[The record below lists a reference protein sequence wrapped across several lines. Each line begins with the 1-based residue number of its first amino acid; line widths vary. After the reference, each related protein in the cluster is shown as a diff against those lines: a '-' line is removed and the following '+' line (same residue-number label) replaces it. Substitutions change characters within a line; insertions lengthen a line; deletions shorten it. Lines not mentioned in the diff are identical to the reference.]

1 MALRRKFDNSIAHP
15 RRDRLTRSEFLK
27 AHVAEIAAF
36 WQSRCRFGYLHW
48 SITDNYEWGSYTPRF
63 GLFSIDFTNH
73 AERLAVDHLGD
84 RPSETYARLVAQ
96 CRSET
101 AELSLPRRNAREVRL
116 LASSENDVAL
126 ATRGLVSREQ
136 IAEPIAIAVTRRV
149 SDAAALRWHA
159 PESALLLI
167 EHGAEDVRRHLLEV
181 GWLHR
186 IRRASL

>member
-1 MALRRKFDNSIAHP
+1 MDSLARKWWDWHVLPGGLHFFCKYYASEFQRGILIAENGMALRRKFDNSIAHP

-27 AHVAEIAAF
+27 AHVTEIRRLLAE
-36 WQSRCRFGYLHW
+36 QVPMLGYLHW

-101 AELSLPRRNAREVRL
+101 AGA
-116 LASSENDVAL
+116 
-126 ATRGLVSREQ
+126 Q
-136 IAEPIAIAVTRRV
+136 
-149 SDAAALRWHA
+149 
-159 PESALLLI
+159 SA
-167 EHGAEDVRRHLLEV
+167 
-181 GWLHR
+181 
-186 IRRASL
+186 